1 MAASDRERWDARHA
15 AAGAG
20 SPLPPDAL
28 RGCLDLLP
36 SSGRALDLAC
46 GRGAV
51 AVWLAGRGLDVVAV
65 DVSPAALAAGA
76 ELVTREQ
83 PPGRVRWVEADL
95 DAGFPVEEGRYDVV
109 VCQRFRDPALYPAMA
124 AALAPGGLLAV
135 TVLSEV
141 GDAGGAFRAAPGADR
156 RVRRP
161 RGPRPR
167 RGGRRGAPGGARPR
181 LSGPAQPPC
190 VVALR

>member
-1 MAASDRERWDARHA
+1 M
-15 AAGAG
+15 
-20 SPLPPDAL
+20 
-28 RGCLDLLP
+28 
-36 SSGRALDLAC
+36 
-46 GRGAV
+46 

-141 GDAGGAFRAAPGADR
+141 GDAGGAFRAAPGELTAAFADLE
-156 RVRRP
+156 VLAH
-161 RGPRPR
+161 GE
-167 RGGRRGAPGGARPR
+167 GGGEAHLVARAPA
-181 LSGPAQPPC
+181 
-190 VVALR
+190 

>member
-1 MAASDRERWDARHA
+1 MARTDRDRWDAKHRA
-15 AAGAG
+15 LGTGTPA
-20 SPLPPDAL
+20 PPDAL
-28 RGCLDLLP
+28 RGHLDLLP
-36 SSGRALDLAC
+36 SSGRALDVAC
-46 GRGAV
+46 GRGSV

-95 DAGFPVEEGRYDVV
+95 DAGFPAEDDRYDLV

-124 AALAPGGLLAV
+124 AALAPGGLLVV

-141 GDAGGAFRAAPGADR
+141 GDTGGAFRAAPGELTAAFAGLEVLAHREGDGEAHLVAR
-156 RVRRP
+156 
-161 RGPRPR
+161 
-167 RGGRRGAPGGARPR
+167 APA
-181 LSGPAQPPC
+181 
-190 VVALR
+190 